1 MRVTD
6 IINESAG
13 GLYRRGQEVEM
24 GGKVEFANA
33 QKQAIQLLGTH
44 IFPPEGQD
52 AYEPGELE
60 QVYTQHLTDAGV
72 DPADIH
78 VVGNSNNAGA
88 AMVTTWHDVAND
100 KTIAYVKLV
109 KGKAGP
115 GKAAPVMWSNSD
127 FKKASGGYGAQT
139 KVAQRATT
147 NLKPNKTVQTNAHL
161 SVDSIAESVKTT
173 VAGRQDL
180 DPALQAGLSQ
190 LVDNVANGITDPI
203 PGLATFDSSI
213 QVDFGEVAAPVAL
226 IKGTMIAGPGY
237 KLAEK
242 ALLGTRK
249 VPLTWQS
256 LSEIEYPNAG
266 NENLYDSYIHVDE
279 NTIIKVSSKDKKGG
293 AAASVAGIVQEI
305 ARNPEKFQSVTT
317 QYAETYELIKTIANP
332 PPVYWHSKRPD
343 YQQQMDQ
350 QSGLPVAKQRIDKN
364 KKNDTFG
371 QEVSV
376 DGNMGINGPLYL
388 GVHQFNFISQKEA
401 HMIMGMIEHGH
412 RIHPDVALKKK
423 GITARLHGLIKIKG
437 ARNYDDPAYNLG
449 FHLLAALAKK
459 VANHVNANPDT
470 NQFFKDI
477 LERSNMIQVKT
488 STVATKPT
496 PEDPAGGVAF
506 NQFTVIYPPVFD
518 GKIEL
523 NADTNYMATRPP
535 IGSGL
540 AFKIP

>member
-33 QKQAIQLLGTH
+33 QNQAIQLLGTH

-52 AYEPGELE
+52 AYQPGELE

-78 VVGNSNNAGA
+78 VVGNINNAGA

-147 NLKPNKTVQTNAHL
+147 NLKPNKTVQTNTQL
-161 SVDSIAESVKTT
+161 SVDSVAGSVKST

-180 DPALQAGLSQ
+180 EPALQEGLSQ
-190 LVDNVANGITDPI
+190 LVDNVANGIKDPI
-203 PGLATFDSSI
+203 PGLATYDSSI

-237 KLAEK
+237 KLAET
-242 ALLGTRK
+242 ALLTPK
-249 VPLTWQS
+249 KLTWQS
-256 LSEIEYPNAG
+256 LSNIEYPNAC

-305 ARNPEKFQSVTT
+305 AREPEKFGKVTT

-343 YQQQMDQ
+343 YKQEIDANT
-350 QSGLPVAKQRIDKN
+350 GLPVAKQRVDKN
-364 KKNDTFG
+364 KKNATFN
-371 QEVSV
+371 QEVNV
-376 DGNMGINGPLYL
+376 EGNMGINGPLYL

-401 HMIMGMIEHGH
+401 HMILRMIETGH
-412 RIHPDVALKKK
+412 RKHPDQAVKEKL
-423 GITARLHGLIKIKG
+423 ITARLHGLIKIKG
-437 ARNYDDPAYNLG
+437 ARNYEDPAYNLG

-488 STVATKPT
+488 STTTTKPT
-496 PEDPAGGVAF
+496 PEDPNGGASF
-506 NQFTVIYPPVFD
+506 TQFTVIYPPVFD

>member
-1 MRVTD
+1 MR
-6 IINESAG
+6 ISELLNESAG

-24 GGKVEFANA
+24 GGKIEFAN
-33 QKQAIQLLGTH
+33 KDNQAIQLLGTH

-52 AYEPGELE
+52 AYGPGELE
-60 QVYTQHLTDAGV
+60 QVYIQHLTDAGV
-72 DPADIH
+72 DPADIQ
-78 VVGNSNNAGA
+78 VVGDINKAGA

-127 FKKASGGYGAQT
+127 FKKTSGYGAQT

-161 SVDSIAESVKTT
+161 NVGSIAESVKST
-173 VAGRQDL
+173 VTGRQDL

-190 LVDNVANGITDPI
+190 LIDNVANGISDPI
-203 PGLATFDSSI
+203 PGLATYDSSI

-226 IKGTMIAGPGY
+226 ITGNMIAGPGY
-237 KLAEK
+237 KLAET

-249 VPLTWQS
+249 PPLTWQS

-305 ARNPEKFQSVTT
+305 ARNPEKFQTVTT

-343 YQQQMDQ
+343 YKQDMDPQ
-350 QSGLPVAKQRIDKN
+350 TGLPVAKQRIDKN
-364 KKNDTFG
+364 KKHDTYG

-388 GVHQFNFISQKEA
+388 GVHQFGFISQDEA
-401 HMIMGMIEHGH
+401 HKIMSMIEYGKGW
-412 RIHPDVALKKK
+412 HPDVALKKRA
-423 GITARLHGLIKIKG
+423 ITARLYALIKIKG

-459 VANHVNANPDT
+459 VANHVNSNPDT

-488 STVATKPT
+488 STAATKPT